1 MIYGGSDGGF
11 FLIGNDD
18 GDWKIVKEV
27 KLGYQ
32 VDRIEVAGK
41 FMAIGKVSQGK
52 KVFNFWDPEKE
63 EMVEDLKAELKRFRH

>member
-1 MIYGGSDGGF
+1 MIYGGSGGGF

-18 GDWKIVKEV
+18 GEWKIVKEV

-41 FMAIGKVSQGK
+41 FMAIGKVS
-52 KVFNFWDPEKE
+52 
-63 EMVEDLKAELKRFRH
+63 